1 MLSTETL
8 YLLYLFCY
16 RRGTTTARKDPSHM
30 ISKLVGYVLHVRPLN
45 KQFQFNNSSIISMD
59 EIPVWNDTVS
69 STTVNKSGIKDVPPK
84 KTGHEKVRM
93 SVCFAARGDGTK
105 LKPFVAFA
113 GVKHELKALHEEYKR
128 QCSVASSSNGW
139 MNEELALLWVNKIV
153 GAFSFNKRLLALD
166 SYEAH
171 MTESVSWNLKEISME
186 NVIVPGGCTKY
197 IQAPE

>member
-1 MLSTETL
+1 M
-8 YLLYLFCY
+8 
-16 RRGTTTARKDPSHM
+16 
-30 ISKLVGYVLHVRPLN
+30 HVRRLN
-45 KQFQFNNSSIISMD
+45 KQFQFNNSSIIAMD

-69 STTVNKSGIKDVPPK
+69 STTVNKSGTKDVPPK
-84 KTGHEKVRM
+84 KTGHEKVRV
-93 SVCFAARGDGTK
+93 SVCLAARGDGTK
-105 LKPFVAFA
+105 LKPFVVFA

-153 GAFSFNKRLLALD
+153 GAFSFNKRLLAWD

-171 MTESVSWNLKEISME
+171 MTESVSWNIKEISME

-197 IQAPE
+197 IQTPE